1 MADNVLDTSL
11 ARRCLVVDDEPRL
24 RQALVRLM
32 QGDGFTCLEAG
43 SGVEALEVLDKEP
56 VALVLSDM
64 RMPKMDGQELLR
76 NLRLRYPDV
85 AVVMITAVA
94 EVEVAVACLAL
105 GAMDYI
111 TKPFVFE
118 EVRARV
124 AQALEKRRLL
134 ADNRDY
140 QERLELRVKAQAER
154 LETLFLASIQ
164 SLADALELKDPY
176 TRGHSVR
183 VSQYGVAIAN
193 TLGLG
198 STLVAQIELG
208 GHLHDVGK
216 IGVREEVLRKAG
228 PLTNEEYEHIMTHPV
243 LGWQILR
250 AIAQRQSRAAQHRAL
265 ASRALRWQGCARQA
279 LGNRHSARGPHHRSS
294 GCVRR
299 HDEQAS
305 VPKWAHV
312 RRGDGRAAA
321 RRGDAVRYRGSG
333 RVLRGRA
340 QRDVRSGQHR
350 RDRSREAPR
359 AEALAHYSSNRSIT
373 PLRRAAMSARCWLDS
388 VTCIIDA
395 VCSCTTALTCSDVD
409 AFCSATTATA
419 SISRASDS
427 AS

>member
-1 MADNVLDTSL
+1 MTASPLQAGAGTHYSGEQSLDQAI

-32 QGDGFTCLEAG
+32 RGDGFTCLEAG
-43 SGVEALEVLDKEP
+43 SGVEALAVLESEP

-94 EVEVAVACLAL
+94 EVEVAVACLSL

-140 QERLELRVKAQAER
+140 QERLEERVKAQAER

-183 VSQYGVAIAN
+183 VSQYGVSIARAMN
-193 TLGLG
+193 LSPTL
-198 STLVAQIELG
+198 TAQIELG
-208 GHLHDVGK
+208 GHLHNVGK

-243 LGWQILR
+243 LGWQIL
-250 AIAQRQSRAAQHRAL
+250 QPLLGDNPVAL
-265 ASRALRWQGCARQA
+265 
-279 LGNRHSARGPHHRSS
+279 NI
-294 GCVRR
+294 
-299 HDEQAS
+299 
-305 VPKWAHV
+305 
-312 RRGDGRAAA
+312 
-321 RRGDAVRYRGSG
+321 
-333 RVLRGRA
+333 
-340 QRDVRSGQHR
+340 VRSHHERIDGKGIP
-350 RDRSREAPR
+350 DKLGGEDIPPEARIIAVADAFDAMMSKRPYR
-359 AEALAHYSSNRSIT
+359 NGLTFTEAMAE
-373 PLRRAAMSARCWLDS
+373 LRRVAGTQFD
-388 VTCIIDA
+388 VK
-395 VCSCTTALTCSDVD
+395 VVD
-409 AFCSATTATA
+409 AFFEVARSEAFVPDDSGETEA
-419 SISRASDS
+419 IKLRAPKR
-427 AS
+427 

>member
-1 MADNVLDTSL
+1 MSRRVSSATPNQDSL
-11 ARRCLVVDDEPRL
+11 TASPLQAIAGTQFTGARVPESSLSRRCLVVDDEPRL

-43 SGVEALEVLDKEP
+43 SGVEALAVLEKDS

-76 NLRLRYPDV
+76 NLRLSYPDV

-94 EVEVAVACLAL
+94 EVEVAVACLSL

-140 QERLELRVKAQAER
+140 QERLEVRVKAQAER

-183 VSQYGVAIAN
+183 VSQYGVAIARQ
-193 TLGLG
+193 LGL
-198 STLVAQIELG
+198 STTLTAQIELG

-228 PLTNEEYEHIMTHPV
+228 PLTTDEYEHIMTHPV
-243 LGWQILR
+243 LGWQIL
-250 AIAQRQSRAAQHRAL
+250 QPLLGENPVAL
-265 ASRALRWQGCARQA
+265 
-279 LGNRHSARGPHHRSS
+279 NI
-294 GCVRR
+294 
-299 HDEQAS
+299 
-305 VPKWAHV
+305 
-312 RRGDGRAAA
+312 
-321 RRGDAVRYRGSG
+321 
-333 RVLRGRA
+333 
-340 QRDVRSGQHR
+340 VRSHHERIDGHGIP
-350 RDRSREAPR
+350 DKLSGDEIPREARIIAVADAFDAMMSKRPYR
-359 AEALAHYSSNRSIT
+359 NGLTFTEAMAE
-373 PLRRAAMSARCWLDS
+373 LRRVAGTQFDPE
-388 VTCIIDA
+388 I
-395 VCSCTTALTCSDVD
+395 VD
-409 AFCSATTATA
+409 AFFEVARSEAFIPDNSGETEA
-419 SISRASDS
+419 IKLRAPTR
-427 AS
+427 

>member
-1 MADNVLDTSL
+1 VTASPLQAIKSARIMADNVLDTAL
-11 ARRCLVVDDEPRL
+11 ARRCLVVDDETRL

-43 SGVEALEVLDKEP
+43 SGVEALEVLEKEP

-183 VSQYGVAIAN
+183 VSQYGVDIAN

-198 STLVAQIELG
+198 STFIAQIELG

-243 LGWQILR
+243 LGWQILEP
-250 AIAQRQSRAAQHRAL
+250 L
-265 ASRALRWQGCARQA
+265 LRD
-279 LGNRHSARGPHHRSS
+279 NP
-294 GCVRR
+294 
-299 HDEQAS
+299 
-305 VPKWAHV
+305 VP
-312 RRGDGRAAA
+312 
-321 RRGDAVRYRGSG
+321 
-333 RVLRGRA
+333 LNI
-340 QRDVRSGQHR
+340 VRSHHERFDGKGVP
-350 RDRSREAPR
+350 DRFSGTDIPREARIIAVADAFDAMMSKRPYR
-359 AEALAHYSSNRSIT
+359 NGLTFTEAMAE
-373 PLRRAAMSARCWLDS
+373 LRRVAGSQFDPE
-388 VTCIIDA
+388 V
-395 VCSCTTALTCSDVD
+395 VD
-409 AFCSATTATA
+409 AFFEVARSETFVPDKSGETEALKL
-419 SISRASDS
+419 RAPKR
-427 AS
+427 

>member
-1 MADNVLDTSL
+1 VTASQLQAGAAPLSGVVQATDAELS
-11 ARRCLVVDDEPRL
+11 RRCLVVDDEPRL

-32 QGDGFTCLEAG
+32 RGDGFTCLEAG
-43 SGVEALEVLDKEP
+43 SGVEALALLEQER

-76 NLRLRYPDV
+76 NLRLRFPDV

-94 EVEVAVACLAL
+94 EVEVAVACLSL

-140 QERLELRVKAQAER
+140 QERLEVRVKAQAER

-183 VSQYGVAIAN
+183 VSQYGVAIARAMKLS
-193 TLGLG
+193 T
-198 STLVAQIELG
+198 TLVAQIELG

-243 LGWQILR
+243 LGWQIL
-250 AIAQRQSRAAQHRAL
+250 QPLLGENPVAL
-265 ASRALRWQGCARQA
+265 
-279 LGNRHSARGPHHRSS
+279 NI
-294 GCVRR
+294 
-299 HDEQAS
+299 
-305 VPKWAHV
+305 
-312 RRGDGRAAA
+312 
-321 RRGDAVRYRGSG
+321 
-333 RVLRGRA
+333 
-340 QRDVRSGQHR
+340 VRSHHERIDGKGVP
-350 RDRSREAPR
+350 DKFAGEDIPLEARIIAVADAFDAMMSKRPYR
-359 AEALAHYSSNRSIT
+359 NGLTFTEAMAE
-373 PLRRAAMSARCWLDS
+373 LRRVSG
-388 VTCIIDA
+388 TQFDA
-395 VCSCTTALTCSDVD
+395 KVVD
-409 AFCSATTATA
+409 AFFEVAKSESFIPNKTGKTE
-419 SISRASDS
+419 SIKLRAPKR
-427 AS
+427 

>member
-1 MADNVLDTSL
+1 MRRHLSSATLNQDSVTASHLQSVAGAQYTAAQATDSAL

-32 QGDGFTCLEAG
+32 RGDGFTCLEAG
-43 SGVEALEVLDKEP
+43 SGVEALALLEKDQ

-76 NLRLRYPDV
+76 NLRLRFPDV

-94 EVEVAVACLAL
+94 EVEVAVACLSL

-140 QERLELRVKAQAER
+140 QERLEVRVKAQAER

-183 VSQYGVAIAN
+183 VSQYGVAIARAMN
-193 TLGLG
+193 L
-198 STLVAQIELG
+198 STALVAQIELG

-243 LGWQILR
+243 LGWQIL
-250 AIAQRQSRAAQHRAL
+250 QPLLGENPVAL
-265 ASRALRWQGCARQA
+265 NIVRS
-279 LGNRHSARGPHHRSS
+279 HHERID
-294 GCVRR
+294 GKG
-299 HDEQAS
+299 
-305 VPKWAHV
+305 VPDKFS
-312 RRGDGRAAA
+312 GDGIPLEA
-321 RRGDAVRYRGSG
+321 RIIAVADAFDAMMSKRPYRNG
-333 RVLRGRA
+333 LTFT
-340 QRDVRSGQHR
+340 
-350 RDRSREAPR
+350 EAM
-359 AEALAHYSSNRSIT
+359 AE
-373 PLRRAAMSARCWLDS
+373 LRRVAGTQFDAR
-388 VTCIIDA
+388 V
-395 VCSCTTALTCSDVD
+395 VD
-409 AFCSATTATA
+409 AFFEVARSEAFVPDGRGETEA
-419 SISRASDS
+419 IKLRGPRR
-427 AS
+427 

>member
-1 MADNVLDTSL
+1 MSRRVSFASPHQDSVTAYRLQDASG
-11 ARRCLVVDDEPRL
+11 APQPAAKMPESAVSRRCLVVDDEPRL

-43 SGVEALEVLDKEP
+43 SGVEALAVLAREP

-64 RMPKMDGQELLR
+64 RMPAMDGQELLR
-76 NLRLRYPDV
+76 QLRVNYPDV

-94 EVEVAVACLAL
+94 EVEVAVACLSL

-140 QERLELRVKAQAER
+140 QERLEVRVKAQAER

-183 VSQYGVAIAN
+183 VSQYGVAIARAMGLSP
-193 TLGLG
+193 TL
-198 STLVAQIELG
+198 TAQIELG

-228 PLTNEEYEHIMTHPV
+228 PLTTEEYEHIMTHPV
-243 LGWQILR
+243 LGWRIL
-250 AIAQRQSRAAQHRAL
+250 QPLLGENLVAL
-265 ASRALRWQGCARQA
+265 
-279 LGNRHSARGPHHRSS
+279 NI
-294 GCVRR
+294 
-299 HDEQAS
+299 
-305 VPKWAHV
+305 
-312 RRGDGRAAA
+312 
-321 RRGDAVRYRGSG
+321 
-333 RVLRGRA
+333 
-340 QRDVRSGQHR
+340 VRSHHERMDGKGVP
-350 RDRSREAPR
+350 DRFVGDEIPREARIIAVADAFDAMMSKRPYR
-359 AEALAHYSSNRSIT
+359 NGLTFTEAMAE
-373 PLRRAAMSARCWLDS
+373 LRRVAGEQFDPE
-388 VTCIIDA
+388 V
-395 VCSCTTALTCSDVD
+395 VD
-409 AFCSATTATA
+409 AFFEVA
-419 SISRASDS
+419 RSDS
-427 AS
+427 FIPGDSGSDTIKLRPPKR

>member
-1 MADNVLDTSL
+1 MTASPLQAVKSTRSFADNVLDTAL

-43 SGVEALEVLDKEP
+43 SGVEALAVLETEP

-76 NLRLRYPDV
+76 NLRLRYPDI

-140 QERLELRVKAQAER
+140 QERLEVRVKAQAER

-193 TLGLG
+193 TLGL
-198 STLVAQIELG
+198 SPTLTAQIELG

-228 PLTNEEYEHIMTHPV
+228 PLTNEEYAHIMTHPV
-243 LGWQILR
+243 LGWQIL
-250 AIAQRQSRAAQHRAL
+250 QPLLGENPVAL
-265 ASRALRWQGCARQA
+265 
-279 LGNRHSARGPHHRSS
+279 NI
-294 GCVRR
+294 
-299 HDEQAS
+299 
-305 VPKWAHV
+305 
-312 RRGDGRAAA
+312 
-321 RRGDAVRYRGSG
+321 
-333 RVLRGRA
+333 
-340 QRDVRSGQHR
+340 VRSHHERFDGKGVP
-350 RDRSREAPR
+350 DNLSGASIPREARIIAVADAFDAMMSKRPYR
-359 AEALAHYSSNRSIT
+359 NGLSFAEAMAE
-373 PLRRAAMSARCWLDS
+373 LRRVAGSQFD
-388 VTCIIDA
+388 TEI
-395 VCSCTTALTCSDVD
+395 VD
-409 AFCSATTATA
+409 AFFEV
-419 SISRASDS
+419 SRSESFVPDDS
-427 AS
+427 GETEALKLRAPKR

>member
-1 MADNVLDTSL
+1 VTASSLQAKKSTRIMADNVLDTAL
-11 ARRCLVVDDEPRL
+11 ARRCLVIDDEPRL

-43 SGVEALEVLDKEP
+43 SGVEALAVLENEP

-94 EVEVAVACLAL
+94 EVEVAVACLSL

-140 QERLELRVKAQAER
+140 QERLEVRVKAQAER

-198 STLVAQIELG
+198 STLTTQIELG

-243 LGWQILR
+243 LGWQILEPLLGDNPV
-250 AIAQRQSRAAQHRAL
+250 AL
-265 ASRALRWQGCARQA
+265 
-279 LGNRHSARGPHHRSS
+279 NI
-294 GCVRR
+294 
-299 HDEQAS
+299 
-305 VPKWAHV
+305 
-312 RRGDGRAAA
+312 
-321 RRGDAVRYRGSG
+321 
-333 RVLRGRA
+333 
-340 QRDVRSGQHR
+340 VRSHHERFDGKGVP
-350 RDRSREAPR
+350 DKFSGTDIPREARIIAVADAFDAMMSKRPYR
-359 AEALAHYSSNRSIT
+359 NGLTFTEAMAE
-373 PLRRAAMSARCWLDS
+373 LRRVAGSQFDPE
-388 VTCIIDA
+388 V
-395 VCSCTTALTCSDVD
+395 VD
-409 AFCSATTATA
+409 AFFEVARNETFVPDNSGETEALKLR
-419 SISRASDS
+419 SPKR
-427 AS
+427 

>member
-1 MADNVLDTSL
+1 MTASHLQEASGEL
-11 ARRCLVVDDEPRL
+11 HSGAKMPESAISHRCLVVDDEPRL

-43 SGVEALEVLDKEP
+43 SGVEALAVLKNEP

-64 RMPKMDGQELLR
+64 RMPAMDGQELLR
-76 NLRLRYPDV
+76 QLRVGYPDV

-94 EVEVAVACLAL
+94 EVEVAVACLSL

-140 QERLELRVKAQAER
+140 QERLEVRVKAQAER

-183 VSQYGVAIAN
+183 VSQYGVAIARAMGLSP
-193 TLGLG
+193 TL
-198 STLVAQIELG
+198 TAQIELG

-228 PLTNEEYEHIMTHPV
+228 PLTTEEYEHIMTHPV
-243 LGWQILR
+243 LGWRIL
-250 AIAQRQSRAAQHRAL
+250 QPLLGENLVAL
-265 ASRALRWQGCARQA
+265 
-279 LGNRHSARGPHHRSS
+279 NI
-294 GCVRR
+294 
-299 HDEQAS
+299 
-305 VPKWAHV
+305 
-312 RRGDGRAAA
+312 
-321 RRGDAVRYRGSG
+321 
-333 RVLRGRA
+333 
-340 QRDVRSGQHR
+340 VRSHHERMDGKGVP
-350 RDRSREAPR
+350 DRYAGDEIPREARIIAVADAFDAMMSKRPYR
-359 AEALAHYSSNRSIT
+359 NGLTFTEAMAE
-373 PLRRAAMSARCWLDS
+373 LRRVEGPQFDPE
-388 VTCIIDA
+388 V
-395 VCSCTTALTCSDVD
+395 VD
-409 AFCSATTATA
+409 AFFEVA
-419 SISRASDS
+419 RSDS
-427 AS
+427 FVPGSGSESESIKLRAPKR